1 MNVDVRSVHFDLSEH
16 SREYL
21 NSKLSRIDYAKDMI
35 VDLLFVFTKD
45 AGQFRLEVTAN
56 FRWGKQAHLVVTSPE
71 LNAGIDVLIDKLD
84 HKIVKEK
91 EKIQK
96 KNK

>member
-1 MNVDVRSVHFDLSEH
+1 MNIDVRSVHFDLSEQ

-21 NSKLSRIDYAKDMI
+21 NTKIGRIDYAKDMI

-56 FRWGKQAHLVVTSPE
+56 FRWGKQAHIVETSPD

-84 HKIVKEK
+84 QKVVKEK
-91 EKIQK
+91 EKIQEK
-96 KNK
+96 K

>member
-56 FRWGKQAHLVVTSPE
+56 FRWGKQAHIVESAPE
-71 LNAGIDVLIDKLD
+71 LNAGIDLLIDKLD
-84 HKIVKEK
+84 QKITKEK
-91 EKIQK
+91 EKIREK
-96 KNK
+96 K

>member
-1 MNVDVRSVHFDLSEH
+1 MNIDVRSVHFDLSEQ

-21 NSKLSRIDYAKDMI
+21 NTKISRIDYAKDMI

-45 AGQFRLEVTAN
+45 ARRFRLEVTAN
-56 FRWGKQAHLVVTSPE
+56 FRWGKQAHIIVTSPE
-71 LNAGIDVLIDKLD
+71 LNVGIDVLTDKLD

>member
-1 MNVDVRSVHFDLSEH
+1 M
-16 SREYL
+16 
-21 NSKLSRIDYAKDMI
+21 
-35 VDLLFVFTKD
+35 
-45 AGQFRLEVTAN
+45 
-56 FRWGKQAHLVVTSPE
+56 GKQAHIIVTSPE
-71 LNAGIDVLIDKLD
+71 LNVGIDVLIDKLD